1 MSEAR
6 SMEVTPAGLL
16 LTSATRHMMAGEIQA
31 GLGEVDRILGRSDL
45 TEELLA
51 EAEAM
56 RLLGV
61 IALEDL
67 SRARQMAEDILAGED
82 RGPGDA
88 ALAVALAALAQAAW
102 DGGRVA
108 DALVMLRAAVLRGA
122 HAPAGPWG
130 SSRSSGWPQP

>member
-16 LTSATRHMMAGEIQA
+16 LTSATRRMMAGEIQA

-67 SRARQMAEDILAGED
+67 SPR
-82 RGPGDA
+82 PP
-88 ALAVALAALAQAAW
+88 
-102 DGGRVA
+102 DGGGHPR
-108 DALVMLRAAVLRGA
+108 R
-122 HAPAGPWG
+122 
-130 SSRSSGWPQP
+130 